1 MRDWEKRVSSVGS
14 KDDLAEFVCMLRDNL
29 AKNREEWENTTL
41 ENFLEAM
48 EAWIRVMDQSRKN
61 AGKDPIESP
70 SWQTV
75 AEILLAAGAYE

>member
-1 MRDWEKRVSSVGS
+1 
-14 KDDLAEFVCMLRDNL
+14 LRDNL

-41 ENFLEAM
+41 DNFLEAM

-61 AGKDPIESP
+61 AGKDPIEWP

>member
-1 MRDWEKRVSSVGS
+1 MNWEKRVSSVRS
-14 KDDLAEFVCMLRDNL
+14 KDDLAEFVCILRDSL
-29 AKNREEWENTTL
+29 AKNREDWENITL
-41 ENFLEAM
+41 ESFLEAM

-61 AGKDPIESP
+61 AGKDPIQSP